1 MFSSFCL
8 FFLLSLRKTECFF
21 LFCLF
26 FGFSFVQHKKR
37 NKVAWGK
44 VQNVILEKFTD
55 VFEMKFVVS
64 LSIFFI
70 F

>member
-1 MFSSFCL
+1 MFFFVL
-8 FFLLSLRKTECFF
+8 FVFWV
-21 LFCLF
+21 
-26 FGFSFVQHKKR
+26 SFVQHKKR

-64 LSIFFI
+64 LSIFFKKKI
-70 F
+70 FVFFQNSEFFDHS